1 MATHAENVAKLQ
13 DAYRQW
19 HESKGK
25 SVQAWVDLVADN
37 VRLRSL
43 ADGRPGVDFTREVR
57 SKDEFMRY
65 FTGLLGDWEMIH
77 YTTDVFLVDGDRVV
91 MRGST
96 AWKNRKTGRVVETR
110 KADFVTFHEGKI
122 VEFDEFYDTAAMMA
136 ALQP

>member
-1 MATHAENVAKLQ
+1 MATQSPNATSLRE
-13 DAYRQW
+13 AYRQR

-25 SVQAWVDLVADN
+25 SVQTWLDLMADD

-43 ADGRPGVDFTREVR
+43 ADGRPGVDFTSEVR
-57 SKDEFMRY
+57 SREGVARY

-77 YTTDVFLVDGDRVV
+77 YTTDDFVVDGDRVV

-96 AWKNRKTGRVVETR
+96 AWRHRKTGRAVDTR
-110 KADFVTFHEGKI
+110 KVDFVTFRGGKI
-122 VEFDEFYDTAAMMA
+122 VEFDEFYDTAAMVA

>member
-1 MATHAENVAKLQ
+1 MASSADNVAKLK

-25 SVQAWVDLVADN
+25 SVQAWLDLVADN
-37 VRLRSL
+37 IRLRSL

-77 YTTDVFLVDGDRVV
+77 YTTDDFVVDGDRVV

-110 KADFVTFHEGKI
+110 KADFVTFRDGKV
-122 VEFDEFYDTAAMMA
+122 VEFDEFYDTAQMMA

>member
-1 MATHAENVAKLQ
+1 MASPADNVAKLK

-19 HESKGK
+19 HDSKGK
-25 SVQAWVDLVADN
+25 SVQAWLDLVADN
-37 VRLRSL
+37 VRVRSL

-57 SKDEFMRY
+57 SKDEFRRY

-77 YTTDVFLVDGDRVV
+77 YTPDDFLVDGDRVV

-96 AWKNRKTGRVVETR
+96 AWKHRKTGRVVETR
-110 KADFVTFHEGKI
+110 KADFVTFRDGKL
-122 VEFDEFYDTAAMMA
+122 VEFDEFYDTAAMME